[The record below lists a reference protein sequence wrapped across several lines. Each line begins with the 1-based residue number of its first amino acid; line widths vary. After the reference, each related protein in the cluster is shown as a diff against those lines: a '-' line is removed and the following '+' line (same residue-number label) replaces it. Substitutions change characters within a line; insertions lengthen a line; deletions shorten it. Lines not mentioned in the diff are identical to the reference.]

1 MRKIKSRKSL
11 CFTLIELLVVIAII
25 AILASMLLP
34 ALNKA
39 RDKAKSIKCLNNL
52 KQIGAASMLYRNDY
66 GDYFHCPFL
75 ASIDAVTP
83 SKLSWITMLIN
94 RGYIK
99 TNIIH
104 CPSVENSPGLTYWE
118 TYGAAYTQL
127 AGNPSGALSLITVTR
142 KYSLSTISLGLDSG
156 VLASSGNTGTYAMLF
171 ASTGNFYAYTYL
183 VHQNMA
189 NIVFLDGHAAPVG
202 KNNLN
207 SVRSLQLYNWNGIQ
221 YPQKICYALSQSRFV
236 VEQVGT
242 DSR

>member
-1 MRKIKSRKSL
+1 MRKLKNRKL
-11 CFTLIELLVVIAII
+11 LTFTLIELLIVIAII

-39 RDKAKSIKCLNNL
+39 RDKAKSIKCLNNQ
-52 KQIGAASMLYRNDY
+52 KQIGAASMFYRNDY
-66 GDYFHCPFL
+66 GEYFYCPYL
-75 ASIDAVTP
+75 GSIDAVTP
-83 SKLSWITMLIN
+83 SKLSWITMLIYVK
-94 RGYIK
+94 YIK

-104 CPSVENSPGLTYWE
+104 CPDTVVRNLYWE
-118 TYGAAYTQL
+118 TYGAAY
-127 AGNPSGALSLITVTR
+127 NRNSSSVINLIPVTR
-142 KYSLSTISLGLDSG
+142 KYSPSAISLGLDSG

-189 NIVFLDGHAAPVG
+189 NIVFLDGHAASVG
-202 KNNLN
+202 KNALN
-207 SVRSLQLYNWNGIQ
+207 SARSLQLYDWNGIR
-221 YPQKICYALSQSRFV
+221 YPQKICYVLSQSRFV